1 MDAEIRDNSVSVGQ
15 ESNSY
20 SLEIENNALRTTLSH
35 FKNELDRLKSPPL
48 IVCDVV
54 SVLGEKAI
62 IRLSNNNKFYVNI
75 IKEMQGKV
83 KAGDRV
89 FAEQKFLNIVE
100 RLEESKKYGVESF
113 LSVVKPNVGWREIGG
128 LSDQINEIREVVEL
142 PLKNKKIFER
152 VGIVPPKG
160 VLLYGP
166 PGSGKTL
173 LAKAVASST
182 KASFIEIVG
191 SELVQKFIGEGA
203 KLVKDIFKL
212 AKEKA
217 PCIIFIDEIDAIAA
231 ERLDVGTSGEREVQ
245 RTFMQLL
252 AELDGF
258 KPTREVKVICATN
271 RIDILDPAILR
282 PGRMDRVIEI
292 PLPDKNSRKEIFRI
306 HTKNM
311 NLKNVDFNRLLDVTD
326 GFSGS
331 EIRSV
336 CTEAGYF
343 AIREKRFYI
352 LEDDFV
358 QAINKIMSFEDEDF
372 GGMFG

>member
-1 MDAEIRDNSVSVGQ
+1 MDTDVRDNSVNVGS
-15 ESNSY
+15 ENNNY
-20 SLEIENNALRTTLSH
+20 TLEIENNALRTTISH

-54 SVLGEKAI
+54 SIFGDRAI
-62 IRLSNNNKFYVNI
+62 IKLSNNNRFFVNI
-75 IKEMQGKV
+75 LKDMQGKI

-89 FAEQKFLNIVE
+89 LAEQKFLNIVD
-100 RLEESKKYGVESF
+100 RLEESKKYNVELF
-113 LSVVKPNVGWREIGG
+113 LSIKKPNVSWKEIGG
-128 LSDQINEIREVVEL
+128 LSDQINELREVVEL
-142 PLKNKKIFER
+142 PLKNKKLFDKI
-152 VGIVPPKG
+152 GIVPPKG

-173 LAKAVASST
+173 LAKAVANST

-203 KLVKDIFKL
+203 KLVKDIFKI

-258 KPTREVKVICATN
+258 KPSGDVKIICATN
-271 RIDILDPAILR
+271 RIDILDPALLR
-282 PGRMDRVIEI
+282 PGRLDRIIEI
-292 PLPDKNSRKEIFRI
+292 PFPDKLSRKEIFKI
-306 HTKNM
+306 HTKSM
-311 NLKNVDFNRLLDVTD
+311 NLKNIDFNAILDLTG
-326 GFSGS
+326 GFSGA
-331 EIRSV
+331 EIRST

-343 AIREKRFYI
+343 AIRENRFYI
-352 LEDDFV
+352 KQEDFV
-358 QAINKIMSFEDEDF
+358 LAIQKVNTIEKEDC

>member
-1 MDAEIRDNSVSVGQ
+1 MDTDVRDSSVNVGS
-15 ESNSY
+15 ENNNY
-20 SLEIENNALRTTLSH
+20 TLEIENNALRTTISH

-54 SVLGEKAI
+54 SIFGDRAI
-62 IRLSNNNKFYVNI
+62 IKLSNNNRFFVNI
-75 IKEMQGKV
+75 LKDMQGKI

-89 FAEQKFLNIVE
+89 LAEQKFLNIVD
-100 RLEESKKYGVESF
+100 RLEESKKYNVELF
-113 LSVVKPNVGWREIGG
+113 LSIKKPNVSWKEIGG
-128 LSDQINEIREVVEL
+128 LSDQINELREVVEL
-142 PLKNKKIFER
+142 PLKNKKLFDKI
-152 VGIVPPKG
+152 GIVPPKG

-173 LAKAVASST
+173 LAKAVANST

-203 KLVKDIFKL
+203 KLVKDIFKI

-258 KPTREVKVICATN
+258 KPSGDVKIICATN
-271 RIDILDPAILR
+271 RIDILDPALLR
-282 PGRMDRVIEI
+282 PGRLDRIIEI
-292 PLPDKNSRKEIFRI
+292 PFPDKLSRKEIFKI
-306 HTKNM
+306 HTKSM
-311 NLKNVDFNRLLDVTD
+311 NLKNIDFNAILDLTG
-326 GFSGS
+326 GFSGA
-331 EIRSV
+331 EIRST

-343 AIREKRFYI
+343 AIRENRFYI
-352 LEDDFV
+352 KQEDFV
-358 QAINKIMSFEDEDF
+358 LAIQKVNTIEKEDC

>member
-1 MDAEIRDNSVSVGQ
+1 MDTDVRDSSVNVGS
-15 ESNSY
+15 ENNNY
-20 SLEIENNALRTTLSH
+20 TLEIENNALRTTISH

-54 SVLGEKAI
+54 SIFGDRAI
-62 IRLSNNNKFYVNI
+62 IKLSNNNRFFVNI
-75 IKEMQGKV
+75 LKDMQGKI

-89 FAEQKFLNIVE
+89 LAEQKFLNIVD
-100 RLEESKKYGVESF
+100 RLEESKKYNVELF
-113 LSVVKPNVGWREIGG
+113 LSIKKPNVSWKEIGG
-128 LSDQINEIREVVEL
+128 LSDQINELREVVEL
-142 PLKNKKIFER
+142 PLKNKKLFDKI
-152 VGIVPPKG
+152 GIVPPKG

-173 LAKAVASST
+173 IAKAVANST

-203 KLVKDIFKL
+203 KLVKDIFKI

-258 KPTREVKVICATN
+258 KPSGDVKIICATN
-271 RIDILDPAILR
+271 RIDILDPALLR
-282 PGRMDRVIEI
+282 PGRLDRIIEI
-292 PLPDKNSRKEIFRI
+292 PFPDKLSRKEIFKI
-306 HTKNM
+306 HTKSM
-311 NLKNVDFNRLLDVTD
+311 NLKNIDFNAILDLTG
-326 GFSGS
+326 GFSGA
-331 EIRSV
+331 EIRST

-343 AIREKRFYI
+343 AIRENRFYI
-352 LEDDFV
+352 KQEDFV
-358 QAINKIMSFEDEDF
+358 LAIQKVNTIEKED
-372 GGMFG
+372 